1 MILDFKHFAAKTSC
15 LFCFLILVCS
25 TSLKA
30 QDIHFSNINEAPL
43 FNSPANTGFYNGYFR
58 AIVNYRSQ
66 WAAMNKAYQTV
77 AVSIDGGLFKSKKR
91 KAFLGVG
98 LTVFNDKAGSA
109 SLQKTNALINV
120 SGIIKTGKRSVLSVG
135 VAGGVSANN
144 ANYNKLTY
152 GSQFDGNT
160 IDNTL
165 ASGETVVYRQFTTT
179 DIAVGAAY
187 QYSKVNVD
195 QDHDDVS
202 SIKISVGAFHLNR
215 PVQDFGPGSNYH
227 LPIRLT
233 GNIITNFDFEDTK
246 FTITPT
252 FLYSRQGQAWQ
263 FVTGSYV
270 KYRTKMGTKVTGQKT
285 ENAMGIGLFYR
296 SKDALITSLIFELG
310 DWAFFGSYD
319 VNVSGYRS
327 ASKYVGGFEVGFRF
341 NNLAS
346 SLFDSRSEF
355 K

>member
-1 MILDFKHFAAKTSC
+1 MKKIIYIFS
-15 LFCFLILVCS
+15 FLIIVCNADI
-25 TSLKA
+25 KA

-58 AIVNYRSQ
+58 FTANYRSQ
-66 WAAMNKAYQTV
+66 WAAMNKAFQTI
-77 AVSIDGGLFKSKKR
+77 AVSIDGGLFKSKRR

-109 SLQKTNALINV
+109 DLQKTNALLNV
-120 SGIIKTGKRSVLSVG
+120 SGIIKTGKRSAFSVG
-135 VAGGVSANN
+135 LAGGVSANN
-144 ANYNKLTY
+144 ANYSKLTY
-152 GSQFDGNT
+152 SSQFDGNA
-160 IDNTL
+160 IDNTI

-179 DIAVGAAY
+179 DIAAGAAWE
-187 QYSKVNVD
+187 YSKVKTD
-195 QDHDDVS
+195 QDHDDIS
-202 SIKISVGAFHLNR
+202 SIKVSVGAFHLNT
-215 PVQDFGPGSNYH
+215 PVQDFGPGSSYE
-227 LPIRLT
+227 LPVRLT
-233 GNIITNFDFEDTK
+233 GHIVTHFDFEDTK
-246 FTITPT
+246 FSVTPT

-270 KYRTKMGTKVTGQKT
+270 KYRVKMGTKVTGQKT
-285 ENAMGIGLFYR
+285 ENAIGIGFFYR
-296 SKDALITSLIFELG
+296 SKDALIPKLIFEAG

-319 VNVSGYRS
+319 INVSGYRT
-327 ASKYVGGFEVGFRF
+327 ATKYSGGFEIGIRY

>member
-1 MILDFKHFAAKTSC
+1 MKKIIYIFS
-15 LFCFLILVCS
+15 FLLVVCS
-25 TSLKA
+25 ADFKA

-66 WAAMNKAYQTV
+66 WAAMNNAFQTI
-77 AVSIDGGLFKSKKR
+77 AVSVDGGLFKSKKR
-91 KAFLGVG
+91 KAFLGMG

-109 SLQKTNALINV
+109 NLQKTNALLNI
-120 SGIIKTGKRSVLSVG
+120 SGIIKTGRRSAFSVG
-135 VAGGVSANN
+135 IAGGVSANN

-152 GSQFDGNT
+152 SSQFDGNE

-179 DIAVGAAY
+179 DIAAGMAWE
-187 QYSKVNVD
+187 YSKVITD

-202 SIKISVGAFHLNR
+202 SIKISFGAFHLNKA
-215 PVQDFGPGSNYH
+215 VQDFGPGSTYRI
-227 LPIRLT
+227 PVRLT
-233 GNIITNFDFEDTK
+233 SQIITHFDFEDTK
-246 FTITPT
+246 FSITPT
-252 FLYSRQGQAWQ
+252 FLYNQQGKAWQ
-263 FVTGSYV
+263 FVAGSYV
-270 KYRTKMGTKVTGQKT
+270 KYRIKMGTKVTGQKT
-285 ENAMGIGLFYR
+285 ENGIGVGLFYR
-296 SKDALITSLIFELG
+296 SKDALIPKLIYEIG
-310 DWAFFGSYD
+310 DIAFFTSYD
-319 VNVSGYRS
+319 INISGYRN
-327 ASKYVGGFEVGFRF
+327 ATRYAGGFEIGFRY